1 MIDFMENI
9 FNGIFDVTGGTDIT
23 LMSFIIILV
32 SSLFVGLVLAFAYMY
47 KNKYTKSFVTTLAL
61 LPAVVSMVILM
72 VNGNIGAGVAVAGA
86 FSLVRFR
93 SVPGSAKEI
102 GTIFIAMAAG
112 LALGMGY
119 VAYAALF
126 SIILGIVFVLY
137 NTYGFKDKKNK
148 LLDKTMTITIPED
161 LDYSG
166 IFDDLFEKYTTSCEL
181 VKVKSTNMGSMFK
194 LTYNLSLKNVS
205 VEKNFIDEL
214 RCRNGNLEI
223 VSSVQDTNNYEL

>member
-1 MIDFMENI
+1 MENL
-9 FNGIFDVTGGTDIT
+9 FNGIFNVTGGADIT
-23 LMSFIIILV
+23 LMNFITILV
-32 SSLFVGLVLAFAYMY
+32 CSLIVGLILVFAYMY
-47 KNKYTKSFVTTLAL
+47 KNKYTKSFVVTLAL
-61 LPAVVSMVILM
+61 LPSVVSMVILM

-119 VAYAALF
+119 VAYAILF
-126 SIILGIVFVLY
+126 SVILGIAFVLY
-137 NTYGFKDKKNK
+137 NIYGFKENKSK
-148 LLDKTMTITIPED
+148 LLDKTVTITIPED

-166 IFDDLFEKYTTSCEL
+166 IFNDLFEKYTNSCEL

-194 LTYNLSLKNVS
+194 LTYNLTLKDVAL
-205 VEKNFIDEL
+205 EKRFIDEL

-223 VSSVQDTNNYEL
+223 VSSVQATNNYEL

>member
-1 MIDFMENI
+1 MENI
-9 FNGIFDVTGGTDIT
+9 FNGIFNVTGGSNIT
-23 LMSFIIILV
+23 LVNFLIILA
-32 SSLFVGLVLAFAYMY
+32 SSFVVGLILAFAYMY
-47 KNKYTKSFVTTLAL
+47 KSKYTKSFVVTLSL
-61 LPAVVSMVILM
+61 LPAIVSMVILM

-93 SVPGSAKEI
+93 SVAGSAKEI

-119 VAYAALF
+119 VAYAVLF
-126 SIILGIVFVLY
+126 SIILGIVFVIY
-137 NTYGFKDKKNK
+137 NIFGFKDNKNK

-166 IFDDLFEKYTTSCEL
+166 IFNDLFEKYTTSCEL
-181 VKVKSTNMGSMFK
+181 IRVKSTNMGSMFK
-194 LTYNLSLKNVS
+194 ITYNLTLKDITL
-205 VEKNFIDEL
+205 EKSFIDEL

-223 VSSVQDTNNYEL
+223 VSSVQDTNTYEL

>member
-1 MIDFMENI
+1 MENI
-9 FNGIFDVTGGTDIT
+9 FNTIFNVTGGTDIT

-32 SSLFVGLVLAFAYMY
+32 SSLIVGLILAFSYMY
-47 KNKYTKSFVTTLAL
+47 KNRYTKSFVVTLSL
-61 LPAVVSMVILM
+61 LPAIVSMVILM

-119 VAYAALF
+119 VAYAVLF
-126 SIILGIVFVLY
+126 SIVLGIVFVVY
-137 NTYGFKDKKNK
+137 NTYGFKDNKNK

-166 IFDDLFEKYTTSCEL
+166 IFDDLFEKYTNSCDL
-181 VKVKSTNMGSMFK
+181 IKVKSINMGSMFK
-194 LTYNLSLKNVS
+194 LTYNLNLKDATL
-205 VEKNFIDEL
+205 EKSFIDEL

-223 VSSVQDTNNYEL
+223 VSSVQDTSNYEL